1 MNTHLL
7 KSVIL
12 FFCGIILQCIFS
24 WCSVEITV
32 ITPTTRLE
40 MEIDSQKF
48 DDLTYI
54 HLPTLLLR
62 LDFQISFLD
71 TKINISNGDTVIKMD
86 LSSTIFT
93 VMEPN
98 ATRLFQLSYPLKL
111 YNETIWAEV
120 RDVSSL
126 LQEVFGYQVIFKD
139 EELFQV
145 SPPNEFSEISV
156 PGSNASVQKSNE
168 DDRQKP
174 SGENENV
181 SKSVCWR
188 RILVVFGH
196 CYSGVGLRF
205 SQKLTEK
212 DINKLLSLKI
222 ANILKSYGF
231 DVKVVSETTNANLN
245 QVKDYLVKENPD
257 LVISIH
263 LSNPSQN
270 KPSANIFCSKVEDMK
285 VNQILAEFSN
295 ELLRASQNNN
305 LSIEKVYFCPLVL
318 ASIAGIPE
326 ILIEF
331 IPNKTP
337 DVNIPI
343 EDIVQFKPLTEILG
357 NSLKRI
363 SEENCK

>member
-7 KSVIL
+7 KRAVL
-12 FFCGIILQCIFS
+12 FFCGIVLQCIFS
-24 WCSVEITV
+24 WCSLEITI

-40 MEIDSQKF
+40 TEVDSQKF

-71 TKINISNGDTVIKMD
+71 TKIKISNGDAIIEMD
-86 LSSTIFT
+86 LSSTIYT

-98 ATRLFQLSYPLKL
+98 ATRLLQLSNPLKL

-120 RDVSSL
+120 RDVTTL
-126 LQEVFGYQVIFKD
+126 LKEVFGYQIVVKGGDLI
-139 EELFQV
+139 QIY
-145 SPPNEFSEISV
+145 PTNEFGEISV
-156 PGSNASVQKSNE
+156 PESTTAVQKSNE
-168 DDRQKP
+168 GKGQKP
-174 SGENENV
+174 LGEDV

-196 CYSGVGLRF
+196 FYSDVGLRF

-212 DINKLLSLKI
+212 DINKLLSSKI
-222 ANILKSYGF
+222 AKILKSYGF
-231 DVKVVSETTNANLN
+231 DVKVVSETTKANLN

-270 KPSANIFCSKVEDMK
+270 RSSANIFCSKLEDVK

-305 LSIEKVYFCPLVL
+305 LSIGKVYFCPLVL
-318 ASIAGIPE
+318 ASISGIPE

-337 DVNIPI
+337 DVSIPI
-343 EDIVQFKPLTEILG
+343 EDVVQFEPLTEILG

-363 SEENCK
+363 SEGNCK